1 VISGQD
7 TSLFRLFTRSHHT
20 ILIFAELAEGDIRK
34 ALNSMTKYPDAV
46 VRTVVIIGKEA
57 GNLGDATVA
66 VDRDSHAR
74 RAYLVEGDS
83 VTVVIVHPGGFIG
96 AIINDGVVR

>member
-20 ILIFAELAEGDIRK
+20 VLIFAELAEGDIRK

-46 VRTVVIIGKEA
+46 VRTVVIGKEA
-57 GNLGDATVA
+57 GDRGDATVA

-74 RAYLVEGDS
+74 CAYLVEGDS